1 MTSIATPL
9 AAGRRAASAYTL
21 PPLKFGYG
29 DLSPIIDEKT
39 LRLHHSLHHQA
50 HIDAL
55 NSVLQPYP
63 EWQGMTI
70 EDLLRSLNDVPEA
83 IRADVRNFGGGV
95 ANHQFFWKIL
105 SPWTSKEPSGD
116 LAQALRRDFGSVDAF
131 RREFEAAGLRHFGSG
146 WVFLVAN
153 PAADFKLEVVAL
165 PNEDSVLNIGR
176 MGLLT
181 CDLWEHAYCLNYQS
195 RRQAWLHAWW
205 QIVDWETV
213 ALRFDKFRAGHRQA

>member
-1 MTSIATPL
+1 MTAL
-9 AAGRRAASAYTL
+9 ASAPAMGRRAAGAYTL

-55 NSVLQPYP
+55 NAALEPFSQ
-63 EWQGMTI
+63 WQGMTI
-70 EDLLRSLNDVPEA
+70 EDLLRSLNDVPAA
-83 IRADVRNFGGGV
+83 IRADVRNHGGGV

-105 SPWTSKEPSGD
+105 SPWSSKEPSGD
-116 LAQALRRDFGSVDAF
+116 LAQALKRDFGSVDAF
-131 RREFEAAGLRHFGSG
+131 RKQFEAAGLRHFGSG

-153 PAADFKLEVVAL
+153 PAQDFKLEVVAL

-176 MGLLT
+176 MGLLI
-181 CDLWEHAYCLNYQS
+181 CDLWEHAYCLNYQG
-195 RRQAWLHAWW
+195 RRQAWLRAWW

-213 ALRFDKFRAGHRQA
+213 AARLDKFRAGHRQA